1 MSSNSFV
8 PNPDSISPPI
18 GPTSGGIEPDF
29 DGLVQ
34 FLISPFLESPE
45 ALSVDC
51 EYSANH
57 SRLLIRVAFES
68 EDRGRVFG
76 RGGRN
81 IQAIRTVITAT
92 AKRVNLHAHLDV
104 YGEPQRHESSSDQ
117 RQTSPHRRP
126 RHRPPRSKSAE

>member
-8 PNPDSISPPI
+8 PNPDEASLSDQVT
-18 GPTSGGIEPDF
+18 GDIEPNF
-29 DGLVQ
+29 DGLVR
-34 FLISPFLESPE
+34 FLIGPFLESPG

-81 IQAIRTVITAT
+81 IQAIRSVIMAT
-92 AKRVNLHAHLDV
+92 AKRVNLQAHLDV
-104 YGEPQRHESSSDQ
+104 YGEPQHHESSSDQ
-117 RQTSPHRRP
+117 REASSRRRP
-126 RHRPPRSKSAE
+126 RRRPPRSKSAE